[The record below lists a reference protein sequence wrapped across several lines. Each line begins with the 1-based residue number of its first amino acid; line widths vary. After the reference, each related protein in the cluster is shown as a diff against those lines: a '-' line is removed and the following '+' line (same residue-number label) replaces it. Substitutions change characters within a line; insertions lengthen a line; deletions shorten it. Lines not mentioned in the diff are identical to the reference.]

1 MSPCSLWGK
10 RGPPPWGPW
19 GPLRQVMYRR
29 RDAEWD
35 SAPRC
40 DRGGPWGTVGD
51 RGKAGTVGI
60 EWFLMV
66 IFNGDL
72 MGSSGI

>member
-1 MSPCSLWGK
+1 MGPVGPWGL
-10 RGPPPWGPW
+10 WGPW

-40 DRGGPWGTVGD
+40 DRGDRGGPWGTVEDRGD
-51 RGKAGTVGI
+51 RGNSVIFNGD
-60 EWFLMV
+60 LMV
-66 IFNGDL
+66 IFNGDF
-72 MGSSGI
+72 

>member
-10 RGPPPWGPW
+10 RGPPPW

-51 RGKAGTVGI
+51 RGGPWGTGGRRGLW
-60 EWFLMV
+60 EL
-66 IFNGDL
+66 
-72 MGSSGI
+72 SGF

>member
-1 MSPCSLWGK
+1 MFVVGK
-10 RGPPPWGPW
+10 TRPPPWGLWGPW

-40 DRGGPWGTVGD
+40 DRGDRGGPWGTVED

-60 EWFLMV
+60 Q
-66 IFNGDL
+66 
-72 MGSSGI
+72 